1 MTQKN
6 TSITGSQRWQF
17 WIDRGGTF
25 TDIVAKKPDGSLITH
40 KLLSDNPEQ
49 YPDAA
54 VAGIRHLLGL
64 KAGEPVTPDVVA
76 CVKMG
81 TTVATNALL
90 ERKGEPTLLVTTRGF
105 RDALRIAYQNRPRLF
120 DRHIVLPELLYCS
133 VVEAQERVGAH
144 GEVILPLDEL
154 LLKTELTMQYGRG
167 LRCVSIVFMHGY
179 RYTGHEKAA
188 KRLAA
193 EVGFTQI
200 STSHET
206 SPMMKFVSRGDTT
219 VVDAYLSP
227 ILRRYVETVA
237 HEMPGVT
244 LFFMQSSGGL
254 ADAHVFQGKDAILS
268 GPAGGVVGMARTA
281 ELAHRHESE
290 VLAHRHESGEP
301 GSTPSPLRGVGG
313 GEGRVQHPG
322 VKVIGFDMGGTS
334 TDVSHYAGEFE
345 RQFETQVAGV
355 RMRAP
360 MMSIHTVAAGGGSIL
375 AFDGA
380 RFRVGPQSAGAN
392 PGPASYRRG
401 GPLAVTDAN
410 VMVGKVQPRYFP
422 KVFGPKGD
430 EVLDGDLVRE
440 KFAALAALT
449 GGATP
454 AEKGS
459 GGGSLEASKG
469 GERTLPRLTPE
480 ACAEGFINIAVQQ
493 MANAIKKIS
502 VARGYDVTRYTLQ
515 CFGGAG
521 GQHACLVAD
530 ALGMTR
536 VFVHPLAGV
545 LSAYG
550 IGLADQTVIREQA
563 VERKLTPDALHEI
576 VIKLDALAA
585 LAEVEL
591 TRQRVGS
598 GGVTTQRRVHVR
610 YEGSDSALVLRY
622 PDAKASLAGG
632 SLATPMAAAPEPVIA
647 AIEAEFEAAYRQRFA
662 FLMTGKNLIVEA
674 VSVEAVIAG
683 DAPDE
688 PRRTLYAPRDLQAC
702 GVVRETV
709 RMYSG
714 GQWHDSALVVREDL
728 RAGDIIAGPAVIA
741 EQNATTVV
749 EPGWAANLTEFD
761 HLVLVRQSQRAI
773 KYAAGTTADP
783 VLLEVFNNLFMNIAE
798 QMGLQ
803 LQNTAYSVN
812 IKERLDFSCAL
823 FDAQGNLIANAPHM
837 PVHLGSMGES
847 IKTVIKENAGTMQ
860 PGDVYVLNDPY
871 HGGTHLPDITVI
883 TPVYLQRPSP
893 QPSPG
898 GRGGNATQPTATA
911 TATASL
917 PGNSLPVL
925 LEEGWGEGLQ
935 PHFYVGSR
943 GHHADVGGIT
953 PGSMPPFSTRIEE
966 EGVQINNFK
975 LVERGVL
982 REAEMLALLKSG
994 EYPSRNPPQNMADLK
1009 AQIAANEKGVQELRK
1024 MVDQYGLDVVQAYM
1038 GHVQD
1043 NAEEAVRR
1051 VIQLLG
1057 VRFQLLEA
1065 ERQAEMKAKNN
1076 WNLIP
1081 IYSFTLPLDNGAQI
1095 KVAIR
1100 VDANNRSAEVDF
1112 TGTSAQ
1118 QTNNFNAPTAVCMAA
1133 VLYVFR
1139 TLVDDDIPLN
1149 AGCLK
1154 PLKVIIPAG
1163 SMLNPDPPAS
1173 VVAGNVE
1180 TSSCITNALFGAL
1193 GVMAASQC
1201 TMNNFT
1207 FGSANHQY
1215 YETISGGS
1223 GAGAVMDGT
1232 GRVVDGFN
1240 GTSVVQTH
1248 MTNSRLTDPEVFE
1261 FRFPV
1266 HLVSYEIRAGSGGA
1280 GQWTGG
1286 NGGVR
1291 RVKFLEPMT
1300 ASILS
1305 NGRTHGAFGMAGGQP
1320 GLPGINRVVRADG
1333 RVQQLGHIGQ
1343 VEMQPGD
1350 VFEIHTPGGGAFG
1363 AKPASEV

>member
-1 MTQKN
+1 MPK
-6 TSITGSQRWQF
+6 RWQF

-25 TDIVAKKPDGSLITH
+25 TDIVGKKPDGSLVTH

-49 YPDAA
+49 YRDAA

-64 KAGEPVTPDVVA
+64 KPGEAISADVVD

-90 ERKGEPTLLVTTRGF
+90 ERKGEPTLLVTTQGF

-120 DRHIVLPELLYCS
+120 DRNIVLPELLYS
-133 VVEAQERVGAH
+133 AVVEAHERVSAQG
-144 GEVILPLDEL
+144 EL
-154 LLKTELTMQYGRG
+154 LLALDEVLLKKELEAQYKKG
-167 LRCVSIVFMHGY
+167 LRSLAIVFMHGY
-179 RYTGHEKAA
+179 RYTANEKAA
-188 KRLAA
+188 KRIAIDI
-193 EVGFTQI
+193 GFTQI

-227 ILRRYVETVA
+227 ILRRYVGQVA
-237 HEMPGVT
+237 SEMPGVK

-254 ADAHVFQGKDAILS
+254 TDAHVFQGKDAILS
-268 GPAGGVVGMARTA
+268 GPAGGIVGMARTA
-281 ELAHRHESE
+281 AIAGH
-290 VLAHRHESGEP
+290 A
-301 GSTPSPLRGVGG
+301 
-313 GEGRVQHPG
+313 
-322 VKVIGFDMGGTS
+322 KVIGFDMGGTS

-345 RQFETQVAGV
+345 REFETQVAGV

-375 AFDGA
+375 KFDGD

-422 KVFGPKGD
+422 KVFGPNAD
-430 EVLDGDLVRE
+430 EPLSYD
-440 KFAALAALT
+440 AAQTLFENLGEQT
-449 GGATP
+449 GRSV
-454 AEKGS
+454 EVV
-459 GGGSLEASKG
+459 
-469 GERTLPRLTPE
+469 
-480 ACAEGFINIAVQQ
+480 AEGFINIAVQQ

-550 IGLADQTVIREQA
+550 MGLADQNVIRERA
-563 VERKLTPDALHEI
+563 IELKLTTAALPEI
-576 VIKLDALAA
+576 ACALKALAA
-585 LAEVEL
+585 TAEAEL
-591 TRQRVGS
+591 QRQQVNS
-598 GGVTTQRRVHVR
+598 GTITTHHRVHVR
-610 YEGSDSALVLRY
+610 YEGSDAALVIPW
-622 PDAKASLAGG
+622 PDAPMLVPMPVASHTALPPEGQALASGG
-632 SLATPMAAAPEPVIA
+632 HAQCTLDQ
-647 AIEAEFEAAYRQRFA
+647 IESSFEAAYRQRFA
-662 FLMTGKNLIVEA
+662 FLMQGKGLVVEA

-683 DAPDE
+683 DAPAE
-688 PRRTLYAPRDLQAC
+688 PSHAMHKLRDVPR
-702 GVVRETV
+702 RETV
-709 RMYSG
+709 RMFSG
-714 GQWHDSALVVREDL
+714 GQWHEAALVVREDMQP
-728 RAGDIIAGPAVIA
+728 GDIISGPAIIA
-741 EQNATTVV
+741 EKNATTVV
-749 EPGWAANLTEFD
+749 EPGWEAALTALD
-761 HLVLVRQSQRAI
+761 HLVLDRRAERAI
-773 KYAAGTTADP
+773 KFAAGTTVDP

-823 FDAQGNLIANAPHM
+823 FDTEGNLIANAPHM

-847 IKTVIKENAGTMQ
+847 IKTVIRENAGTMQ

-883 TPVYLQRPSP
+883 TPVYL
-893 QPSPG
+893 G
-898 GRGGNATQPTATA
+898 
-911 TATASL
+911 
-917 PGNSLPVL
+917 LPVRD
-925 LEEGWGEGLQ
+925 EHGDASAGISRSSVRTDT
-935 PHFYVGSR
+935 PTFYVGSR
-943 GHHADVGGIT
+943 GHHADVGGTT

-966 EGVQINNFK
+966 EGVQINNVK

-982 REAEMLALLKSG
+982 REAEMVALLKSG
-994 EYPSRNPPQNMADLK
+994 EYPSRNPQQNMADLK
-1009 AQIAANEKGVQELRK
+1009 AQVAANEKGVQELRK
-1024 MVDQYGLDVVQAYM
+1024 MVETFSLEVVLAYM
-1038 GHVQD
+1038 RHVQD
-1043 NAEEAVRR
+1043 NAEESVRR
-1051 VIQLLG
+1051 VITRL
-1057 VRFQLLEA
+1057 
-1065 ERQAEMKAKNN
+1065 KNGE
-1076 WNLIP
+1076 
-1081 IYSFTLPLDNGAQI
+1081 FTLPLDNGAQI
-1095 KVAIR
+1095 TVAIR
-1100 VDANNRSAEVDF
+1100 VDTQNRSAEIDF

-1118 QTNNFNAPTAVCMAA
+1118 QSNNFNAPTAVCMAA

-1139 TLVDDDIPLN
+1139 TLVNDDIPLN

-1163 SMLNPDPPAS
+1163 SMLNPNPPAS

-1180 TSSCITNALFGAL
+1180 TSTCITNALYGAL
-1193 GVMAASQC
+1193 GVMAAGQC

-1207 FGSANHQY
+1207 FGNSQYQY

-1223 GAGAVMDGT
+1223 GAGGLTNEAGELVG
-1232 GRVVDGFN
+1232 GFN
-1240 GTSVVQTH
+1240 GTSVVQAH
-1248 MTNSRLTDPEVFE
+1248 MTNSRLTDPEILE

-1266 HLVSYEIRAGSGGA
+1266 RLESYEIRANSGGE
-1280 GQWTGG
+1280 GEWHGG

-1291 RVKFLEPMT
+1291 RIRFLEPMT

-1305 NGRTHGAFGMAGGQP
+1305 NGRKHGAFGMAGGQP
-1320 GLPGINRVVRADG
+1320 GQVGKNVVVRADG
-1333 RVQQLGHIGQ
+1333 RVEALGHIGQ
-1343 VEMQPGD
+1343 TDMQPGD
-1350 VFEIHTPGGGAFG
+1350 VFEVHTPGGGGFG
-1363 AKPASEV
+1363 KA